1 MKIDYKKLEKEYM
14 TSNASVNSLATK
26 HKVSKSALAR
36 YAKDNGW
43 AEKREEKGKER
54 TKREISK
61 AIDGQDDAWQKIK
74 AKMYTA
80 LSNEWDKFNSGQ
92 SDIRPGE
99 LVRATKDA
107 REMGVFG
114 VTMAEKKLI
123 AEIDKLQKELNASD
137 TDKSITIEIV
147 GGDDF
152 SK

>member
-1 MKIDYKKLEKEYM
+1 MRIDYKKLEKEYM
-14 TSNASVNSLATK
+14 TSNATINSLATK
-26 HKVSKSALAR
+26 HKVSKSALSR
-36 YAKDNGW
+36 YAKENKW
-43 AEKREEKGKER
+43 AEKREEKGMER

-61 AIDGQDDAWQKIK
+61 ANDSQDDAWQTIK

-80 LSNEWDKFNSGQ
+80 LSNEWDKYNSGQ

-114 VTMAEKKLI
+114 ATMAEKKLI
-123 AEIDKLQKELNASD
+123 AEIEKLQKEINASE
-137 TDKSITIEIV
+137 TDKSITIEII

-152 SK
+152 SR

>member
-1 MKIDYKKLEKEYM
+1 MRIDYKKLEKEYM
-14 TSNASVNSLATK
+14 TSNISIPKLAEK
-26 HKVSKSALAR
+26 YGASKSPVAKYAR
-36 YAKDNGW
+36 EHGW
-43 AEKREEKGKER
+43 KEKRTQKALKS
-54 TKREISK
+54 TKKDIEV
-61 AIDGQDDAWQKIK
+61 AEVGQDDAWQQIK

-114 VTMAEKKLI
+114 TTMSEKKLM
-123 AEIDKLQKELNASD
+123 AEIEKLQKEINASE
-137 TDKSITIEIV
+137 TDKSITIEII